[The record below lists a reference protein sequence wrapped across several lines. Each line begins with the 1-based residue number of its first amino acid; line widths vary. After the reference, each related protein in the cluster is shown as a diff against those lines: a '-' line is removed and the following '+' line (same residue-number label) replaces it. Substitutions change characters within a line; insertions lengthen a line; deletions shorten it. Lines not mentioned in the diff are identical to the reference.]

1 MKPVD
6 VPDRMIP
13 PGYRRQLLSI
23 PENKGY
29 EAIDLP
35 CIVPDQESG
44 FDPKTVIFI
53 QVDENE
59 MKELQ
64 MNGGLIMLQI
74 LGPFMPQFSIDPV

>member
-1 MKPVD
+1 MKPVEPAD
-6 VPDRMIP
+6 FMVP
-13 PGYRRQLLSI
+13 PGYVKRLLAPQI
-23 PENKGY
+23 
-29 EAIDLP
+29 IDDARPLP

-44 FDPKTVIFI
+44 FDPKTVVFI
-53 QVDENE
+53 QVDDNE